1 MRSLEGRD
9 HDAGH
14 EWHHAPSASCFAGAP
29 LVGGVI
35 AGAIP
40 YSREEL
46 GFLQVLCS
54 NVDDPDSMSGVSS
67 LRARLLVG
75 ESGAP
80 IIVDASPT
88 TRMRS
93 LRERILDL
101 EHEGRWEDALLCY
114 EQAIQAAEDSA
125 SEKTNG
131 GMVAT
136 AAGAANPLDNAG
148 RAMDD
153 GDASHPVNGGN
164 GVTEAS
170 VRQLH
175 AGLLHCLCNVGHLET
190 AREMRGATACCV
202 PGFFSESAHAQSCT
216 RSLLQSIERS
226 ESHGASPTLRR
237 LSFRLLLRQL
247 GVCASGTHST
257 PF

>member
-1 MRSLEGRD
+1 
-9 HDAGH
+9 
-14 EWHHAPSASCFAGAP
+14 
-29 LVGGVI
+29 
-35 AGAIP
+35 
-40 YSREEL
+40 
-46 GFLQVLCS
+46 
-54 NVDDPDSMSGVSS
+54 MSGVSS

-80 IIVDASPT
+80 IIVEASPT

-125 SEKTNG
+125 ASEKTDG
-131 GMVAT
+131 GM
-136 AAGAANPLDNAG
+136 AAAAAHMSAVAANPLDNAG

-153 GDASHPVNGGN
+153 GDASHAVNGRTS

-190 AREMRGATACCV
+190 AREMR
-202 PGFFSESAHAQSCT
+202 
-216 RSLLQSIERS
+216 
-226 ESHGASPTLRR
+226 
-237 LSFRLLLRQL
+237 
-247 GVCASGTHST
+247 
-257 PF
+257 